1 MEMQVVGIEV
11 SSFKP
16 KDESERVS
24 FIKIHAVREKQGVEG
39 MAVINFNT
47 SDDKMKQFG
56 QLQPGTRVDAEYN
69 EYGKV
74 SEYKILPATK
84 A

>member
-1 MEMQVVGIEV
+1 MKIVGLER

-16 KDESERVS
+16 KDEDARVS
-24 FIKIHAVREKQGVEG
+24 FIRVHAVREKAGVEG
-39 MAVINFNT
+39 MAVQTFNT

-56 QLQPGTRVDAEYN
+56 QLQPGMMVDAEYN

-74 SEYKILPATK
+74 AEYKILAAAK